1 MAFEIYNGVASGATV
16 AGCNEI
22 IDKIIEMWDCDSSD
36 TTSEGH
42 SATYG
47 NCTIATNTG
56 GTTGAFTVT
65 MNGTTLTTAMQLSS
79 SNLSY
84 KVVKATNALLV
95 YTNPY
100 SNGNVNVF
108 VFGTVTNIDGSTGKG
123 ALEVINLATAAFTA
137 CTDDENTV
145 NVSDTMRTTDGL
157 VQLAPYI
164 STFGGWY
171 FDNAFRVYA
180 ANSYTN
186 VGEYTINGEN
196 YFMAYRTAIK
206 DE

>member
-42 SATYG
+42 SATHG
-47 NCTIATNTG
+47 NCTIATNTSN
-56 GTTGAFTVT
+56 TGAFTVT
-65 MNGTTLTTAMQLSS
+65 MNGTAMTSTMRLNTN
-79 SNLSY
+79 NLSY

-95 YTNPY
+95 YINPQ

-108 VFGTVTNIDGSTGKG
+108 IFGTITNIDGSTGKG
-123 ALEVINLATAAFTA
+123 ALEVLNAATAQFAA
-137 CTDDENTV
+137 CTDDENTS

-164 STFGGWY
+164 STFKGWY

-180 ANSYTN
+180 ANNYTN

-196 YFMAYRTAIK
+196 YFVAYRTAIK

>member
-1 MAFEIYNGVASGATV
+1 MAFEIYNGVASDAAV

-47 NCTIATNTG
+47 NCTISTNTG
-56 GTTGAFTVT
+56 NAGRIIVT
-65 MNGTTLTTAMQLSS
+65 MNGETPSAAQPQLSS
-79 SNLSY
+79 QNLSY
-84 KVVKATNALLV
+84 KVVKTSNALLLFI
-95 YTNPY
+95 NP
-100 SNGNVNVF
+100 SSASGVNVF
-108 VFGTVTNIDGSTGKG
+108 IFGSITNIDGSTGKG
-123 ALEVINLATAAFTA
+123 ALAVIATAQAAFFA
-137 CTDDENTV
+137 CTDDQNTL
-145 NVSDTMRTTDGL
+145 NVSDMMRATDGL

-164 STFGGWY
+164 STFKGWY
-171 FDNAFRVYA
+171 FDNVFRVYA
-180 ANSYTN
+180 ANNYTN

-196 YFMAYRTAIK
+196 YFIAYRTAIK

>member
-22 IDKIIEMWDCDSSD
+22 IDKIIEMWECDSSD

-47 NCTIATNTG
+47 NCTIATNATN
-56 GTTGAFTVT
+56 ASNFTVT
-65 MNGTTLTTAMQLSS
+65 MNGTTLTTTMRLATN
-79 SNLSY
+79 NLSY
-84 KVVKATNALLV
+84 KIVKATNALLV
-95 YTNPY
+95 YINPN
-100 SNGNVNVF
+100 SSGSVNVF
-108 VFGTVTNIDGSTGKG
+108 IFGTITNIDGSTGKG
-123 ALEVINLATAAFTA
+123 ALEVLNTAQTAFNA
-137 CTDDENTV
+137 CTDDENTL
-145 NVSDTMRTTDGL
+145 NVSDTMRITDGL

-164 STFGGWY
+164 STFKGWY
-171 FDNAFRVYA
+171 FDNVFRVYA
-180 ANSYTN
+180 ANNYTH

-196 YFMAYRTAIK
+196 YFIAYRTAIK

>member
-36 TTSEGH
+36 TESEGH

-47 NCTIATNTG
+47 NCTIATNAG
-56 GTTGAFTVT
+56 NAGRIIVT
-65 MNGTTLTTAMQLSS
+65 MNGETPYAAQPQLLAT
-79 SNLSY
+79 NLSY
-84 KVVKATNALLV
+84 KIVKASNALLLLI
-95 YTNPY
+95 NP
-100 SNGNVNVF
+100 SSANAVNVF
-108 VFGTVTNIDGSTGKG
+108 IFGSITNIDGSTGKG
-123 ALEVINLATAAFTA
+123 ALAVIATAQAVFFS
-137 CTDDENTV
+137 CTDDENTLS
-145 NVSDTMRTTDGL
+145 VSDTMRTTDGL

-164 STFGGWY
+164 STFKGWY
-171 FDNAFRVYA
+171 FDNVFRVYA
-180 ANSYTN
+180 ANNYTN

-196 YFMAYRTAIK
+196 YFIAYRTAIK

>member
-1 MAFEIYNGVASGATV
+1 MAFEIYSGVVSGVTV

-47 NCTIATNTG
+47 NCTIAANTANAG
-56 GTTGAFTVT
+56 RFIVT
-65 MNGTTLTTAMQLSS
+65 MNGETVSAGLQLNSN
-79 SNLSY
+79 NLSY
-84 KVVKATNALLV
+84 KIIKTNGALILHIN
-95 YTNPY
+95 TA
-100 SNGNVNVF
+100 SASNVNVF
-108 VFGTVTNIDGSTGKG
+108 VFGTITNIDGRAGKG
-123 ALEVINLATAAFTA
+123 ALEVTAATAAAFSA
-137 CTDDENTV
+137 CTDDENTL

-164 STFGGWY
+164 STFKGWY
-171 FDNAFRVYA
+171 FDNVYRVLA
-180 ANSYTN
+180 VNNATL

-196 YFMAYRTAIK
+196 YFVAYRTAIK
-206 DE
+206 DV

>member
-47 NCTIATNTG
+47 NCTIAAS
-56 GTTGAFTVT
+56 TTSAGQFIVT
-65 MNGTTLTTAMQLSS
+65 MNGTVIAMTMRLGGN
-79 SNLSY
+79 NLSY
-84 KVVKATNALLV
+84 KIAKATNALLV
-95 YTNPY
+95 YTNPQ
-100 SNGNVNVF
+100 SNGQINVF
-108 VFGTVTNIDGSTGKG
+108 VFGTITNIDGSTGKG
-123 ALEVINLATAAFTA
+123 ALEVNNTATAQFTA
-137 CTDDENTV
+137 CTDDENTLS
-145 NVSDTMRTTDGL
+145 VSDTMRTTDGL

-164 STFGGWY
+164 STFKGWY

-180 ANSYTN
+180 ANNYTN

-196 YFMAYRTAIK
+196 YFIAYRTAIK

>member
-47 NCTIATNTG
+47 NCTIATNAANVG
-56 GTTGAFTVT
+56 GFTVT
-65 MNGTTLTTAMQLSS
+65 MNGTTLSITMKLVS

-84 KVVKATNALLV
+84 KIVKATNALIL
-95 YTNPY
+95 YTNQQT
-100 SNGNVNVF
+100 NGNVNVF
-108 VFGTVTNIDGSTGKG
+108 IFGTITNIDGSTGKG
-123 ALEVINLATAAFTA
+123 ALEVNNTAAAQFAA
-137 CTDDENTV
+137 CTDDENTL

-164 STFGGWY
+164 STFKGWY

-180 ANSYTN
+180 ANNYNN

-206 DE
+206 EE